1 MGIMGRLWKW
11 FRAYLNCRKQSNGI
25 DGQSAGILFCFVECS
40 SGEYTVFYTFL
51 IIHLSVLL
59 LVNDTKY
66 AKSISFFTDRDL
78 LQANLDNIVDW
89 NATGKLLFNHSKTMK
104 PVLNQIFSR

>member
-1 MGIMGRLWKW
+1 MGITERLWKW
-11 FRAYLNCRKQSNGI
+11 FRAYLNFRKQSIGI
-25 DGQSAGILFCFVECS
+25 DGQSAGLLSVL
-40 SGEYTVFYTFL
+40 SGVPQGIIRGPIPFL

-66 AKSISFFTDRDL
+66 AKSISFFNDRDL

-89 NATGKLLFNHSKTMK
+89 NATGNFSLTIPKPHGFGMVKEKL
-104 PVLNQIFSR
+104 